1 MHLVVMCCVVVS
13 CREVFSMF
21 SCIVLLCNATAVD
34 LRYFVLYTAKCCCWI
49 FEVLISYLFLLQNDM
64 EKDRILLARGN
75 VDTFVISTL
84 NSLGDLKYINIR
96 HNNFGESPEWFL
108 EYIIVRDRESRE
120 EWRFTSY
127 KWLAIDRDD
136 CRIERNIRCEKQLP
150 SNGDFQS
157 VFRSRAS
164 NSLYDGHLWL
174 SAITK
179 RPGCTF
185 SRVQRVTCCVC
196 IAMSAML
203 ANAMFYNVDGKEEDT
218 IRIGPLKISLRQI
231 IVGFQSCLVVAPM
244 NILIIWLFKNSRRRR
259 SRKLKQPFKYEENSN
274 REREGGNEQRLPHFC
289 AYIAWFLCFC
299 TIMTSATFTFFYS
312 LMWGKEKANE
322 WLTCMMLSLTQ
333 DIMAVQ
339 PVKVVATAFV
349 VAFALTK
356 AKNKISKPH
365 KKNKDVLSE
374 EEMNKEQDVVYDKD
388 APDASELEWYKEEKR
403 KRLRF
408 YAIVREITV
417 FIVFMVVLMAVC
429 FGNTDRNRYLLY
441 KSVKDDFGSFESV
454 STKFVLYSFFESR

>member
-1 MHLVVMCCVVVS
+1 MWFCFLSSS
-13 CREVFSMF
+13 CY
-21 SCIVLLCNATAVD
+21 L
-34 LRYFVLYTAKCCCWI
+34 LRYF
-49 FEVLISYLFLLQNDM
+49 LLQDNRKT
-64 EKDRILLARGN
+64 ERIILARGN
-75 VDTFVISTL
+75 VDTFVISTS

-108 EYIIVRDRESRE
+108 EYILVRERKSRE

-136 CRIERNIRCEKQLP
+136 CRIERNIRCDKQRP
-150 SNGDFQS
+150 RNGDFQS

-196 IAMSAML
+196 IVMSAML
-203 ANAMFYNVDGKEEDT
+203 ANALFYNVDGKEEDT

-244 NILIIWLFKNSRRRR
+244 NILIIWLFKNSRRRHSNER
-259 SRKLKQPFKYEENSN
+259 SAKYEVKSKN
-274 REREGGNEQRLPHFC
+274 ERQEGSEQRLPIFC
-289 AYIAWFLCFC
+289 AYIAWFLCFG

-356 AKNKISKPH
+356 AKDKIGKRRKWNKGEF
-365 KKNKDVLSE
+365 SE
-374 EEMNKEQDVVYDKD
+374 EEIGKVQDVFDKD
-388 APDASELEWYKEEKR
+388 APDASELEWYKKEKKAPWILCCCTR
-403 KRLRF
+403 DYSFYCLHGRLNGCLLRQHGPQSLSHAQISQRWFHRLRKCE
-408 YAIVREITV
+408 YYVSTV
-417 FIVFMVVLMAVC
+417 FMF
-429 FGNTDRNRYLLY
+429 
-441 KSVKDDFGSFESV
+441 
-454 STKFVLYSFFESR
+454 